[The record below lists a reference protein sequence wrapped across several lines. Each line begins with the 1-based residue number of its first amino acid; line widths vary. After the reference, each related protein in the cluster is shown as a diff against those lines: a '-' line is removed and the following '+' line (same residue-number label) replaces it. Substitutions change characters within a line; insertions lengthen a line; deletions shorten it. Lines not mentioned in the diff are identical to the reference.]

1 MRRFVLSIFSVLLA
15 AGATAPMGQA
25 ADIQQS
31 FELQRLRITE
41 LDIRNKDAKSAKPF
55 NLHQLRIEEASRRNK
70 VGDKLSTTPLMT
82 QRDRLLDR
90 SESK

>member
-25 ADIQQS
+25 ANIQQFS
-31 FELQRLRITE
+31 DFQKLRIAE
-41 LDIRNKDAKSAKPF
+41 LDIRNKDAESEKPF
-55 NLHQLRIEEASRRNK
+55 SLHQLRIEEASRRNK